1 MSIAVGSA
9 RGLSYLHD
17 LANPPIL
24 HQDIK
29 SSNILLDEKHV
40 AKVADF
46 GLSQLAPEGADK
58 LQMATQVK
66 GTLVGLSGIMLSIY
80 LWDCYCS
87 FILRVLGSSIGVN
100 EARILGR
107 NSLLSFQ
114 A

>member
-29 SSNILLDEKHV
+29 SSNILLDENHV

-80 LWDCYCS
+80 LWDCYCNS
-87 FILRVLGSSIGVN
+87 FLRVLGSSIGVN
-100 EARILGR
+100 ESRILGR